1 MHENYGLEQDG
12 NRVIALAQY
21 LYHKNNTDMIA
32 ENHEWQSVK
41 DKLLEL
47 VSSSIDTS
55 YWYAKKVLG
64 TYFSTIRSRF

>member
-1 MHENYGLEQDG
+1 MNGK
-12 NRVIALAQY
+12 V
-21 LYHKNNTDMIA
+21 
-32 ENHEWQSVK
+32 SK

-64 TYFSTIRSRF
+64 HISRQLDQDFKE